1 MATLLELQELE
12 LVPETHVRKRI
23 LRVSEATWHRMRR
36 DKQTPS
42 PAILVRGRRH
52 YRPEVISEWLRSLEQ
67 P

>member
-42 PAILVRGRRH
+42 PAILVGGRRY
-52 YRPEVISEWLRSLEQ
+52 YRPEVISE
-67 P
+67 

>member
-23 LRVSEATWHRMRR
+23 VKVSEATWHRMRR

-52 YRPEVISEWLRSLEQ
+52 YRPEVVSEWLRSLEQ

>member
-23 LRVSEATWHRMRR
+23 VRVSEATWHRMRR

-42 PAILVRGRRH
+42 PAILIRGRRH
-52 YRPEVISEWLRSLEQ
+52 YRLEVVSEWLRSMEQ